1 LNPGLE
7 CTVDRR
13 IYETAAAPPAGFVAR
28 ELQTR
33 PSTSIAE
40 RRLLSPRREIA
51 NGFIRRME
59 MDEQALENGSGPTNY
74 ADGAASG
81 ADEVTSAAIRPRFSD
96 PEAWHDL
103 AERGTPR
110 SG

>member
-1 LNPGLE
+1 
-7 CTVDRR
+7 
-13 IYETAAAPPAGFVAR
+13 
-28 ELQTR
+28 
-33 PSTSIAE
+33 
-40 RRLLSPRREIA
+40 
-51 NGFIRRME
+51 
-59 MDEQALENGSGPTNY
+59 MDEQALENGSGAEGYGDAP
-74 ADGAASG
+74 AAG